1 MCLYVCVCGV
11 WSAGNNRLKRGEGF
25 VVGTDGENLH
35 RLCCYLVMDM
45 LLLKTIYASYL
56 STALVY
62 AYGLKPAI

>member
-11 WSAGNNRLKRGEGF
+11 WSAGNNRLTRGEGF

-35 RLCCYLVMDM
+35 RLCSYLVDM
-45 LLLKTIYASYL
+45 LLLKTIYDSYL
-56 STALVY
+56 SRTLVY